1 MSQET
6 IINKDGIEQLAM
18 RHFTEQSYLNY
29 SMYVIMDRA
38 LPHIGDGLKP
48 VQRRIVYA
56 MSELGL
62 SNNAKYKK
70 SARTVGDVLGKFH
83 PHGDSACYEA
93 MVLMAQPFSYRY
105 PLVDG
110 QGNWGAP
117 DDPKSFAA
125 MRYTESRLSKFSEVL
140 LTELGQGTVDWQPNF
155 DGTLDEPKVLPARL
169 PHILLN
175 GITGIAV
182 GMATDIPPHNVRE
195 VANACAHLL
204 DNTKAELHELLEF
217 VKGPD
222 YPTEAEI
229 ITPKEEITKIY
240 ETGRGSIRMR
250 AVYHEDNGD
259 IIITAL
265 PHQASGGKILEQI
278 AAQMQAKKLPMV
290 SDLRDE
296 SDHENPTRLL
306 ITPRSN
312 RIDVEQ
318 LMQHLFATTDLEKT
332 YRVNINMIGLDGRP
346 KVKNLLQILS
356 EWLIFRKDTVVRRLQ
371 YRLDKVLARLHI
383 LEALMI
389 AFLNIDEVI
398 RIIRYEE
405 QPKQELM
412 ATFLLTDIQA
422 EAILDLKLRHL
433 AKLEE
438 VKIQGEQDELAKERD
453 QLQALLGSDQ
463 RLKTLI
469 KKEILTAAE
478 LYGDDRRSPIV
489 SRGEAKA
496 LSDKELVPSES
507 VTVVL
512 SEKGWARCAK
522 GHDVDVKGLSYK
534 AGDSY
539 LTSAKGRSNQQA
551 VFMDSSGRTFS
562 CDAHSLASAR
572 SQGEP
577 LTGRFNIVGGEN
589 VEHVVMG
596 KDEQQ
601 YLMASDAGYGFVGKF
616 GDMVSKN
623 KAGKAYLS
631 LSTGAKTIVPQVVQ
645 NLKTD
650 WCLAISSEGRMLMF
664 PLRDLPVLGK
674 GKGNKLISI
683 PSAKAASR
691 EEIVKVLSIVPDGA
705 SIKILSGKRGMTL
718 TAADLTHYQGERGR
732 RGNKLPRGL
741 QRVDGVEVE
750 KGSVNAENGATEVI
764 DSPPASDV
772 MD

>member
-1 MSQET
+1 MSQDI
-6 IINKDGIEQLAM
+6 IINKDGIEQLPLG
-18 RHFTEQSYLNY
+18 RFTEDAYLNY

-48 VQRRIVYA
+48 VQRRIIYA
-56 MSELGL
+56 MSDLGL

-125 MRYTESRLSKFSEVL
+125 MRYTEARLSKFSEIL

-175 GITGIAV
+175 GVTGIAV

-195 VANACAHLL
+195 VANACALLL
-204 DNTKAELHELLEF
+204 DNSKAELRDILEF
-217 VKGPD
+217 VQGPD

-229 ITPKEEITKIY
+229 ITPKEDIVRLY

-250 AVYHEDNGD
+250 AVYHEDNGEVVV
-259 IIITAL
+259 TAL

-278 AAQMQAKKLPMV
+278 AGQMQAKKLPMV

-296 SDHENPTRLL
+296 SDHENPTRLV

-312 RIDVEQ
+312 RVDVEQ
-318 LMQHLFATTDLEKT
+318 LMQHLFATTDLEKS

-346 KVKNLLQILS
+346 QVKDLRMILT
-356 EWLIFRKDTVVRRLQ
+356 EWLSFRKDTVVRRLQ

-383 LEALMI
+383 LEGLLI

-398 RIIRYEE
+398 RIIRYEDE
-405 QPKQELM
+405 PKQQLM
-412 ATFLLTDIQA
+412 TQFSLSDRQA
-422 EAILDLKLRHL
+422 EAILELKLRHL

-438 VKIQGEQDELAKERD
+438 FKIKAEQDELAKERD
-453 QLQALLGSDQ
+453 ALEQLLGSER
-463 RLKTLI
+463 RLKSLI
-469 KKEILTAAE
+469 KKEILADAE
-478 LYGDDRRSPIV
+478 KYGDDRRSPLIE
-489 SRGEAKA
+489 RGESKA
-496 LSDKELVPSES
+496 LTEKELVPSEA

-512 SEKGWARCAK
+512 SDKGWARCAK
-522 GHDVDVKGLSYK
+522 GHDVDVEGLSYK

-539 LTSAKGRSNQQA
+539 LASAKGRSNQQA
-551 VFMDSSGRTFS
+551 VFLDSSGRTFA
-562 CDAHSLASAR
+562 CDAHSLPSAR

-577 LTGRFNIVGGEN
+577 LTGKFNIVGGES
-589 VEHVVMG
+589 VQHVIMG
-596 KDEQQ
+596 ADEQR
-601 YLMASDAGYGFVGKF
+601 YLVASDAGYGFVGNF
-616 GDMVSKN
+616 ADMVSKN

-631 LSTGAKTIVPQVVQ
+631 LPLGAKVIAPQRLQ
-645 NLKTD
+645 AIESD
-650 WCLAISSEGRMLMF
+650 WCMAISSEGRMLMF
-664 PLRDLPVLGK
+664 PLRDLPTLSK
-674 GKGNKLISI
+674 GKGNKIINI
-683 PSAKAASR
+683 PSAKAKSR
-691 EEIVKVLSIVPDGA
+691 EEYVKVLAVVPDGA
-705 SIKILSGKRGMTL
+705 NVKILAGKRGMTL
-718 TAADLTHYQGERGR
+718 TAADLSHYQGERGR

-750 KGSVNAENGATEVI
+750 LGKTKPEVGESSSP
-764 DSPPASDV
+764 DSETTNQSE
-772 MD
+772 